1 MKLLDGIKNFFQKPK
16 VGYVYAVTAGEYL
29 GEFLVYMESQAG
41 SLMFLS
47 LPDMKIRSIPDKEVT
62 SGIDNNIL
70 DKVEKLPSDVFSVCK
85 AQYYKSLET
94 PESDANVPSNDVGE
108 D

>member
-1 MKLLDGIKNFFQKPK
+1 MKLLDGIKSFFQKPK

-29 GEFLVYMESQAG
+29 GEFLVYIESRAG
-41 SLMFLS
+41 NLMFLS
-47 LPDMKIRSIPDKEVT
+47 LPDMKVRSISEKEVT

-70 DKVEKLPSDVFSVCK
+70 DKVEKLPSDVFSVCN
-85 AQYYKSLET
+85 AQYYKTLQT
-94 PESDANVPSNDVGE
+94 PKSDANVPSNDVVK